1 MKTLSGDSGYRV
13 PACQAR
19 SRTTITVMSVYDGTG
34 INDYKS
40 IPGSNLLMPLTFRKS
55 DQGNNLVVP
64 FRRAGY
70 VLIDVLDGNYQ
81 PGLVSYPYYG
91 SVVQA
96 EVLVKNSM
104 TYIYYKVDQLLAPM
118 TRNIL
123 GILSRHFM
131 DDFTG
136 YYNDICSLDNV
147 FLGCD
152 KAKPQARHIIE
163 NLTSLPKAKISAEHH
178 IHFTAQEVWQALDDQ
193 QRSQAKSALRIT
205 KEATT
210 TMMGG
215 VMLWLAMLPADIYER
230 FILTDILDQDT
241 MVDFAKKAKRLS
253 VIAKSYQN
261 IVEPDLR
268 TIFEIDVLVN
278 RDVGQVDW
286 AGEKQ
291 NRVKPN
297 TVNINKTKVYE
308 EAMKLFKRTDAT
320 REKPRK
326 LEWEEF
332 WKTRW
337 QWSASGSVHS
347 QYHQDIKNMPKEREL
362 RNKFI
367 LLTQTPYRDFDFF
380 ACRKPEIQAWSSVKY
395 EWGKMRAIY
404 GTDLTSYVLAHY
416 AFYNCEDTL
425 PNEFPVGSKARP
437 SYVSAKVGAIL
448 KNRIPLCIDF
458 EDFNSGHRNDSM
470 QAVLTAYID
479 AFGSDMTEEQRV
491 AAEWTKQSINQT
503 YVNDNMGTKTK
514 YKTEGTL
521 MSGWRLTTYM
531 NSILNYIYTKL
542 LTQSS
547 TDSYLSVHNGDDVLL
562 GVRNF
567 DIARRAVYNA
577 SKYNVRLQRSKCTF
591 GGIAEFLRV
600 DRVRGD
606 FGQYLTRN
614 VATLMHARIE
624 SKLAL
629 SVVDLVEAC
638 EERLR
643 EFVQRG
649 GDRATAARLRSI
661 AYKRYSIIYN
671 TDISTLYTVKNNHRV
686 AGGISDDDGASI
698 KVVVV
703 KEKGGKVAE
712 LPSYLPGLADYAQ
725 ILKKSL
731 QLNIE
736 VERIA
741 KRLYKATLNAVK
753 LERTRVFLQN
763 PRDPRQLTVYRA
775 LYKAHQDATD
785 NPVYGKAILTGF
797 VFDVL
802 SKNGQ
807 AATLISIL
815 QQARDPMAMLKVV
828 A

>member
-1 MKTLSGDSGYRV
+1 
-13 PACQAR
+13 
-19 SRTTITVMSVYDGTG
+19 
-34 INDYKS
+34 
-40 IPGSNLLMPLTFRKS
+40 MPLTFRKS
-55 DQGNNLVVP
+55 DQGNNIIVP
-64 FRRAGY
+64 FRRAEY
-70 VLIDVLDGNYQ
+70 VLIDVLEGAFQN
-81 PGLVSYPYYG
+81 GSVLYPYYG
-91 SVVQA
+91 SVVLA
-96 EVLVKNSM
+96 DVLVRDNT
-104 TYIYYKVDQLLAPM
+104 TYIYYKVDQLLSPM
-118 TRNIL
+118 SRNIL

-131 DDFTG
+131 NDFTG
-136 YYNDICSLDNV
+136 YYNDMCSIDNV

-152 KAKPQARHIIE
+152 KANKQARHTID
-163 NLTSLPKAKISAEHH
+163 NLSELPKAKISAEHH
-178 IHFTAQEVWQALDDQ
+178 IHFTAEEVWSSLNDE
-193 QRSQAKSALRIT
+193 QRAKAVQALRIT
-205 KEATT
+205 SEATT

-215 VMLWLAMLPADIYER
+215 VMLWLAMLPNDLFTH
-230 FILTDILDQDT
+230 FIDTDILDKDT
-241 MVDFAKKAKRLS
+241 MIDFAKAAKKLS

-261 IVEPDLR
+261 IVEVDLR
-268 TIFEIDVLVN
+268 MIFEIDVLVN
-278 RDVGQVDW
+278 RDVGKVDW
-286 AGEKQ
+286 EGEKY
-291 NRVKPN
+291 NRIRPN
-297 TVNINKTKVYE
+297 TVNIKSSKVYE
-308 EAMKLFKRTDAT
+308 EAMKLFRRTDAT

-380 ACRKPEIQAWSSVKY
+380 SCRKPEIQAWSSVKY

-425 PNEFPVGSKARP
+425 PNEFPVGNKARP

-470 QAVLTAYID
+470 QAVISAYIE
-479 AFGSDMTEEQRV
+479 AFGDSMTEEQRI
-491 AAEWTKQSINQT
+491 AAEWTRRSITET
-503 YVNDNMGTKTK
+503 YVNDNMGTQTKYKTEGTLMSGWRLTTYMNSILNYIYTKLLTQTK

-547 TDSYLSVHNGDDVLL
+547 SDSYLSVHNGDDVLL

-577 SKYNVRLQRSKCTF
+577 DKYNVRLQRSKCTF

-649 GDRATAARLRSI
+649 GDRATAARLRAI
-661 AYKRYSIIYN
+661 AYSRYSMIYN
-671 TDISTLYTVKNNHRV
+671 TDPLTLYTVKNNHRV
-686 AGGISDDDGASI
+686 AGGISDDLAAGI

-703 KEKGGKVAE
+703 KDKGGKVAE

-725 ILKKSL
+725 MLKRSL

-753 LERTRVFLQN
+753 LERTRVSLQT

-775 LYKAHQDATD
+775 LYKAHHDATD

-815 QQARDPMAMLKVV
+815 QQARNPMEMLKVV